1 MKRAA
6 AYIRVSTDDQV
17 EYSPSSQLKALKI
30 YAEKNDIQLLDNY
43 IFIDEGLSG
52 KTTNKREA
60 FNKMI
65 ATAKTKPKPFDV
77 ILVWKYSR
85 FARNREDSVV
95 YKSMLRKQLNI
106 DVVSVSEDV
115 GNDKMSII
123 FEAIIEAMDEYYSIN
138 LAEEVKRGMTEKARR
153 GEALSI
159 PPFGYM
165 MTDGKFEIVE
175 KEAIIIKKVFADYI
189 DGKEILNIA
198 RELNAIGVK
207 THRGN
212 IIESRTVEYWLNNP
226 VYVGKIRWNPVRATS
241 RNYDDENIILSN
253 GEHKSIISNKIWNK
267 TQKKLKSD
275 KEHYTKN
282 MVSHREKLSHWCVG
296 IARCGICSSTL
307 ANTGGSFV
315 CGKKYK
321 GLCDGNGSVSVK
333 KMEKTVVDALK
344 DVFGNEDFLVGI
356 LTDKKTDNAEKNK
369 IARYF
374 IKEIIKTGDDGKTL
388 NIIFWE

>member
-30 YAEKNDIQLLDNY
+30 YAEKNDIQLLDKY

-65 ATAKTKPKPFDV
+65 ATAKIKPKPFDV

-123 FEAIIEAMDEYYSIN
+123 FEAMIEAMDEYYSIN

-153 GEALSI
+153 GGALSI

-175 KEAIIIKKVFADYI
+175 KEAMIIKKVFTDYI
-189 DGKEILNIA
+189 NGKEFLGIA
-198 RELNAIGVK
+198 KELNAIGIR

-212 IIESRTVEYWLNNP
+212 VIESRTVEYWLNNP

-253 GEHKSIISNKIWNK
+253 GEHKPIISNEIWNK
-267 TQKKLKSD
+267 TQKKLKTE

-282 MVSHREKLSHWCVG
+282 KVSYREKVSHWCVG
-296 IARCGICSSTL
+296 IVRCGMCSSTL

-321 GLCDGNGSVSVK
+321 GLCVGNGSVSVK
-333 KMEKTVVDALK
+333 KLEKTVIGALK
-344 DVFGNEDFLVGI
+344 DVFGDEDFLVGI
-356 LTDKKTDNAEKNK
+356 LTDEKKDNAEKNK

>member
-1 MKRAA
+1 
-6 AYIRVSTDDQV
+6 
-17 EYSPSSQLKALKI
+17 
-30 YAEKNDIQLLDNY
+30 
-43 IFIDEGLSG
+43 
-52 KTTNKREA
+52 
-60 FNKMI
+60 MI
-65 ATAKTKPKPFDV
+65 ATAKIKPKPFDV

-123 FEAIIEAMDEYYSIN
+123 FEAMIEAMDEYYSIN

-153 GEALSI
+153 GGALSI

-175 KEAIIIKKVFADYI
+175 KEAMIIKKVFTDYI
-189 DGKEILNIA
+189 NGKEFLGIA
-198 RELNAIGVK
+198 KELNAIGIR

-212 IIESRTVEYWLNNP
+212 VIESRTVEYWLNNP

-253 GEHKSIISNKIWNK
+253 GEHKPIISNEIWNK
-267 TQKKLKSD
+267 TQKKLKTE

-282 MVSHREKLSHWCVG
+282 KVSYREKVSHWCVG
-296 IARCGICSSTL
+296 IVRCGMCSSTL

-321 GLCDGNGSVSVK
+321 GLCVGNGSVSVK
-333 KMEKTVVDALK
+333 KLEKTVIGALK
-344 DVFGNEDFLVGI
+344 DVFGDEDFLVGI
-356 LTDKKTDNAEKNK
+356 LTDEKKDNAEKNK